1 MYVVENRKKERRK
14 NDLAYI
20 ECKPCRFILR
30 NPTKVKK
37 NWCKKVVDEGVR
49 RVDEKEG
56 WGRGGG
62 GEKVGLL
69 VTAPGKGLDL
79 VFSFPIKPGEKEER
93 KERRQREQ
101 WKRVVL
107 CACKWE
113 MKWI

>member
-49 RVDEKEG
+49 RVDSG
-56 WGRGGG
+56 TASINRSSLTCTADVVRQVASDILRRGG
-62 GEKVGLL
+62 
-69 VTAPGKGLDL
+69 
-79 VFSFPIKPGEKEER
+79 
-93 KERRQREQ
+93 
-101 WKRVVL
+101 
-107 CACKWE
+107 
-113 MKWI
+113 